1 MFSADYSNSGPYP
14 KSDRNDEL
22 QELSFKAFDAA
33 LPVDRFIF
41 RPEPKDKGADG
52 SVELKRDSGCTN
64 MRAQVQLKGT
74 DSDLVNLDGT
84 VSVQIKTSNL
94 RYLLNGLSPLYGLY
108 VVPRDELRY
117 LWARDECKRLDQS
130 SPTWRQQEKV
140 TIHFVR
146 LLTPAALD
154 EIYDQIQK
162 EARLHRKIH
171 DSLAVAGLNEE
182 IVVAIDRETLE
193 TTDSAEIERRL
204 LKSGLTI
211 VSCGYASLV
220 LKQAQLLTPEAV
232 SSPRIQMILAYANF
246 SIARYQAALGH
257 LQQTNLRRTELSP
270 DDQQFLLF
278 LRNVCDY
285 QSGRIDLAEYQSRLA
300 EWEQKDRSGFALAQR
315 LDCLRHELLQEMNKV
330 KREELV
336 EELRDVA
343 TEILNCTDE
352 SDASK
357 LQARLVLLH
366 AEGGQV
372 VASTIHELFRIQIR
386 TGLRVPVDIRK
397 TFAML
402 QTSWAAWQEKLFDAL
417 NDCNSLGNPLLVA
430 FALDSLATIETVCLM
445 NVHLFGMQHGWSR
458 ALPDEPIEMARTH
471 AKQSREI
478 FKQANHLEGELCSK
492 MIIADLCLLAGQ
504 QDPAKAIARDIL
516 PQAEA
521 MEYSSLVERA
531 NEHLSGRSILSQLE
545 GQVVQSR
552 TEDMDFK
559 LGNAPDDEMRAFAE
573 DISVELKLHADRPHI
588 LEREC
593 LSSRDIAKERL
604 QWCRYLELHQDL
616 TGSENPSAYYQRD
629 HDRVCRCEKHGY
641 KSAFG
646 NPDWQPVI
654 AAFKGAYCKGCPD
667 RTPKIAAP

>member
-1 MFSADYSNSGPYP
+1 MICLTHYT
-14 KSDRNDEL
+14 
-22 QELSFKAFDAA
+22 
-33 LPVDRFIF
+33 RFIF

-52 SVELKRDSGCTN
+52 SIELKRDSGCTN

-74 DSDLVNLDGT
+74 DSTFINSDGS
-84 VSVQIKTSNL
+84 VSVQIKPSNL
-94 RYLLNGLSPLYGLY
+94 EYLLNGVRPLYILY
-108 VVPRDELRY
+108 VVPRNELRY
-117 LWARDECKRLDQS
+117 LWAREECKRLDELNPQ
-130 SPTWRQQEKV
+130 WRQQGTV
-140 TIHFVR
+140 TIHFAR
-146 LLTPAALD
+146 LLTSDTLD
-154 EIYDQIQK
+154 EIYDHIQK
-162 EARLHRKIH
+162 DARLDRQIH
-171 DSLAVAGLNEE
+171 DRLAVAGLNEE
-182 IVVAIDRETLE
+182 IIVSIDPETLQ

-257 LQQTNLRRTELSP
+257 LQQTNLRRADLSP

-315 LDCLRHELLQEMNKV
+315 LDCLRHQLLKEMNKV

-336 EELRDVA
+336 EELRDVT
-343 TEILNCTDE
+343 TEILDRTDE
-352 SDASK
+352 SYASK

-372 VASTIHELFRIQIR
+372 VASTVHELFRIQIR
-386 TGLRVPVDIRK
+386 ARLRVPVDMSK

-402 QTSWAAWQEKLFDAL
+402 QTSWATWQKKLFDAL
-417 NDCNSLGNPLLVA
+417 DDCNSLGNPLLIA
-430 FALDSLATIETVCLM
+430 FALDSLAMIETVCLM
-445 NVHLFGMQHGWSR
+445 SVHLFGMQHGWSR
-458 ALPDEPIEMARTH
+458 ALPAEPIEMARTH
-471 AKQSREI
+471 AEQSREI
-478 FKQANHLEGELCSK
+478 FKQANHLEGELRSK
-492 MIIADLCLLAGQ
+492 MIIADLFVLAGQ
-504 QDPAKAIARDIL
+504 QERAKLIALDIL

-545 GQVVQSR
+545 GQVVKRR

-573 DISVELKLHADRPHI
+573 DISRELKLHADLTHI

-604 QWCRYLELHQDL
+604 QWCQHLELHHDL
-616 TGSENPSAYYQRD
+616 TGSENPATYYQRD
-629 HDRVCRCEKHGY
+629 HDRFCRCEKHGY

-646 NPDWQPVI
+646 NPDWQAVI
-654 AAFKGAYCKGCPD
+654 AAFKGAYCEGCPD
-667 RTPKIAAP
+667 RTPKMAAP